1 MNSVVCA
8 VGDENPIRCLGNY
21 CEDLEKYE
29 WVRQMLLAFYLIVS
43 NILLL
48 NMLIAV
54 FTWVLIR
61 RVYFIQPFSFFTLTD
76 FDYTDTFSTKSMKIQ
91 WKSGSTKCYA
101 WSKSSTKSQ
110 AWRRRLS
117 YSSMSGFFWKAFG
130 NAVADEKKKTVITLK
145 LQNRLG
151 KIRKITWYKVFST

>member
-1 MNSVVCA
+1 LKASLTNNHTYDSHFDQRKNEWRDTFLCP

-54 FTWVLIR
+54 FT
-61 RVYFIQPFSFFTLTD
+61 
-76 FDYTDTFSTKSMKIQ
+76 
-91 WKSGSTKCYA
+91 
-101 WSKSSTKSQ
+101 
-110 AWRRRLS
+110 
-117 YSSMSGFFWKAFG
+117 
-130 NAVADEKKKTVITLK
+130 
-145 LQNRLG
+145 
-151 KIRKITWYKVFST
+151 